1 MNMKSF
7 QFEAWDRI
15 PNLIGSYK
23 FEINSKCTYEI
34 FIECYY
40 FDTPIETAKA
50 SLCITKISDNS
61 VITREWIEKELPI
74 QELTALAE
82 KHYMKNFFKRT
93 PIISF

>member
-1 MNMKSF
+1 MKNKILNFNNWSKISD
-7 QFEAWDRI
+7 Q
-15 PNLIGSYK
+15 IGAYK
-23 FEINSKCTYEI
+23 FEINSKYMYEI

-82 KHYMKNFFKRT
+82 KHYMKNFSNT